1 MGPKNAMTLQLGK
14 MKHLLMK
21 MTLFLGNIFFVIW
34 KIWHPNFSKIELHD
48 LYSLDLPSQSQ
59 LLPLYELRS
68 KHSHIPSL
76 DNFGMNEN
84 DIQST
89 SSKYFDISDS
99 SKSNFSFNKQFS
111 LFHVN
116 TGSLSKNFDQLSA
129 VLSALGTSFDVLGI
143 TETK

>member
-21 MTLFLGNIFFVIW
+21 MALFLGNIFFVIW

-99 SKSNFSFNKQFS
+99 SKSNFSF
-111 LFHVN
+111 
-116 TGSLSKNFDQLSA
+116 SK
-129 VLSALGTSFDVLGI
+129 
-143 TETK
+143 